1 MPADRAQVVLSWNA
15 GTQQWTIR
23 KLVLRNPGRRVFYIA
38 NAVTGAD
45 VTADLPPTDAWAASG
60 FVDKHYK
67 TYIQPPPHLK
77 ILADVGEPS
86 HFPSKSS
93 NTNHS
98 VVAKMHMAAAM
109 VSLRHCACVRLVS
122 EASC

>member
-1 MPADRAQVVLSWNA
+1 MEINGIYVETSELCDGRPQFVNTDMPADRAQVVLSWNA

-60 FVDKHYK
+60 SVDKHYK

-77 ILADVGEPS
+77 ILADVVSQATS
-86 HFPSKSS
+86 HPKAV
-93 NTNHS
+93 TPTTQ
-98 VVAKMHMAAAM
+98 
-109 VSLRHCACVRLVS
+109 
-122 EASC
+122 